1 MDTNYEGA
9 ERERLMLK
17 NIRRF
22 GSPGSRAQ
30 DWAVRIRD
38 YYVALCKGAPTR
50 KHHLMIVP
58 GLFSHGDVY
67 AYGKTLEATPNGRF
81 AGDAISHSSEPDP
94 GFARGVDTFSPVLKA
109 NAVALTQ
116 AGYGNSAPLHL
127 DIDTGLIQHSGGVDA
142 LVALIHAHEQAGGTL
157 INMNCVSKEKLL
169 KAHEDPKAYPDLV
182 VRVTGYSA
190 FFASLSKEY
199 RQQIVDRFLDE

>member
-1 MDTNYEGA
+1 M
-9 ERERLMLK
+9 
-17 NIRRF
+17 
-22 GSPGSRAQ
+22 
-30 DWAVRIRD
+30 
-38 YYVALCKGAPTR
+38 
-50 KHHLMIVP
+50 
-58 GLFSHGDVY
+58 
-67 AYGKTLEATPNGRF
+67 
-81 AGDAISHSSEPDP
+81 
-94 GFARGVDTFSPVLKA
+94 
-109 NAVALTQ
+109 TQ

>member
-1 MDTNYEGA
+1 M
-9 ERERLMLK
+9 
-17 NIRRF
+17 
-22 GSPGSRAQ
+22 
-30 DWAVRIRD
+30 
-38 YYVALCKGAPTR
+38 
-50 KHHLMIVP
+50 
-58 GLFSHGDVY
+58 
-67 AYGKTLEATPNGRF
+67 
-81 AGDAISHSSEPDP
+81 
-94 GFARGVDTFSPVLKA
+94 PVLKA

>member
-1 MDTNYEGA
+1 MSQTHPQN
-9 ERERLMLK
+9 
-17 NIRRF
+17 
-22 GSPGSRAQ
+22 
-30 DWAVRIRD
+30 
-38 YYVALCKGAPTR
+38 AL
-50 KHHLMIVP
+50 H
-58 GLFSHGDVY
+58 
-67 AYGKTLEATPNGRF
+67 
-81 AGDAISHSSEPDP
+81 P